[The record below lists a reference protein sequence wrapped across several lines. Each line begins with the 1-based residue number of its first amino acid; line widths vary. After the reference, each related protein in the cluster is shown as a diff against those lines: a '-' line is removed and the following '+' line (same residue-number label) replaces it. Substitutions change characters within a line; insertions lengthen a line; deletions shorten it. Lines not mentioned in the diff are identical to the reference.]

1 MASVGDTGGGGKK
14 GLNPE
19 VNLVPFIDLLSVCIC
34 FLLVSAV
41 WLQIGSVQVKQA
53 LGTEASAP
61 PTDQFDLTVKFESP
75 FVSHVE
81 MTQKGTTI
89 ATWDVNASNKDG
101 FTEEF
106 GKRIDEKLI
115 ALTQAAKS
123 SVPLEAKDVF
133 ASATIV
139 PASNVPYKS
148 LILAMD
154 ALRKRQVVNLA
165 VMPKAG

>member
-1 MASVGDTGGGGKK
+1 MASVGDTGGGRKK

-41 WLQIGSVQVKQA
+41 WLQIGTVQIKQA
-53 LGTEASAP
+53 LGTEAAADAK
-61 PTDQFDLTVKFESP
+61 DQFDLTVKFERP
-75 FVSHVE
+75 FAATVE
-81 MTQKGTTI
+81 IKHKGTSI
-89 ATWDVNASNKDG
+89 GGWKVAADSKDA
-101 FTEEF
+101 FTELF
-106 GKRIDEKLI
+106 NKSLDEKVT
-115 ALTQAAKS
+115 ALSQAAKANP
-123 SVPLEAKDVF
+123 PLLAKDLF

-139 PASNVPYKS
+139 PAPEVPYKS

-154 ALRKRQVVNLA
+154 ALRKHEVVNLA

>member
-1 MASVGDTGGGGKK
+1 MASVGETGGGRKK
-14 GLNPE
+14 TLNPE

-41 WLQIGSVQVKQA
+41 WLQIGTVQVKQA
-53 LGTEASAP
+53 LGTQALVDAK
-61 PTDQFDLTVKFESP
+61 DQFDLTVKFITP
-75 FVSHVE
+75 FASHIE
-81 MTQKGTTI
+81 MQQKGVTV
-89 ATWDVNASNKDG
+89 AAWDVKADSKET
-101 FTEEF
+101 FTAEF
-106 GKRIDEKLI
+106 GRLLDAKVL
-115 ALTQAAKS
+115 ALSQAAKTAT
-123 SVPLEAKDVF
+123 PFEAKDLF

-139 PASNVPYKS
+139 PAQNVPYKS